1 MKISEILGSYADRE
15 EPDMGPDSSL
25 LQTIA
30 NAFTRTGKV
39 KRPLNQQPS
48 VGQPLAGNLSRGA
61 FEEAGIPAVKSLGA
75 EGPDRM
81 R

>member
-1 MKISEILGSYADRE
+1 MKIAEILGSDADRE
-15 EPDMGPDSSL
+15 EADISL

-30 NAFTRTGKV
+30 NAFTQTGKV